1 MKGGAQRTQRQRPR
15 WLLPA
20 GGEDDGPA
28 DTRNVD
34 SECRLGLGAT
44 EMAGL
49 AALTRPWVWGRHPQV
64 SCSRDSVSAPY
75 ESWGGL
81 DAWRTRPPSAPR
93 SRGVCVPF
101 PAPLG
106 RVPAAGTPGSSCSPG
121 ISDLNEP
128 CSPRTRSHR
137 RRRLGTTAT
146 STCSDSPRDRRGS
159 CAQHRETRL
168 IGAEAGTATAT
179 AASAR
184 LLPPAPLKRGLGV
197 TAKQSWLA
205 GSTVPL
211 DVAPNTKR
219 SKDSSEHEGT

>member
-20 GGEDDGPA
+20 SGEDDGPTE
-28 DTRNVD
+28 TRNVN
-34 SECRLGLGAT
+34 SECRLGPGCQRDGGA
-44 EMAGL
+44 
-49 AALTRPWVWGRHPQV
+49 
-64 SCSRDSVSAPY
+64 
-75 ESWGGL
+75 GGL
-81 DAWRTRPPSAPR
+81 DEALGLGLAPPDQLLTRLSLLLTRAGAASTPGGPARLLRPGLG
-93 SRGVCVPF
+93 GVCVPF

-106 RVPAAGTPGSSCSPG
+106 RVSAAGTPGSSCSPG

-184 LLPPAPLKRGLGV
+184 LLPPGPLKRGSGRHCETV
-197 TAKQSWLA
+197 LA
-205 GSTVPL
+205 RGKHGPFGCC
-211 DVAPNTKR
+211 TKHQEVKGQLR
-219 SKDSSEHEGT
+219 A